1 MYGQTSRKAILRVLK
16 EAPELADLQTKAEV
30 PVPWHKVRDQRT
42 RKLADR
48 LLSELWM
55 MGFAVSARRPS
66 DPAPVKGGRDPA
78 AHKAWRDQKIK
89 PKVDMDNPPPV
100 EAQKPA

>member
-1 MYGQTSRKAILRVLK
+1 LRVLK
-16 EAPELADLQTKAEV
+16 EAPELADLRTEKE
-30 PVPWHKVRDQRT
+30 PWSKVRDQRS

-48 LLSELWM
+48 LISELWM

-78 AHKAWRDQKIK
+78 AHKAWRNSKLK
-89 PKVDMDNPPPV
+89 PPPERNQSDV
-100 EAQKPA
+100 EVQAQKSPETA